1 MEINKPVTA
10 IIILIVDLILIFLF
24 VIPKYQETREMQ
36 INFEKKQ
43 IDYNNQSKYHAE
55 LLDILKNIEERKEV
69 IEKIDIALPS
79 NFSISSI
86 VNFLQ
91 EKAKE
96 NQLSIKSMVFSKI
109 SSQTDEQ
116 LLKENSLK
124 KVKSVNITINLS
136 GSYQGLK
143 NLLASLDKSARLF
156 EVDSISFSSPEI
168 FVNSNGST
176 SSNQLRT
183 YDFRLEVKT
192 NTY

>member
-1 MEINKPVTA
+1 MEINKPITT
-10 IIILIVDLILIFLF
+10 IIILIVNLVLIFLF
-24 VIPKYQETREMQ
+24 VIPKYQESGEIQ

-43 IDYNNQSKYHAE
+43 IDYNNQSKYQAE
-55 LLDILKNIEERKEV
+55 LLSILKNIEERKEI

-79 NFSISSI
+79 NFSISPI

-109 SSQTDEQ
+109 ASQTDEQ

-124 KVKSVNITINLS
+124 KVKSVNITVNLS

-143 NLLASLDKSARLF
+143 NLLISLDRSVRLF